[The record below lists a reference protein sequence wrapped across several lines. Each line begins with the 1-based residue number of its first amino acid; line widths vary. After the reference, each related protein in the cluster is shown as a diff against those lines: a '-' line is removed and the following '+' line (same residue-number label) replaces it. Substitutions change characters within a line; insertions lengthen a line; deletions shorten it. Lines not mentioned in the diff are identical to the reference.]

1 MFSEDDI
8 KRISRLIF
16 ESLVEHY
23 DKLAEDENNK
33 DYVLDHEDII
43 RNAVTE
49 EDLLYLQLERLY
61 SLEHK
66 YVDKE
71 EYLKA
76 NIILNKINK
85 IKEKLKSL

>member
-1 MFSEDDI
+1 MFSEDEI
-8 KRISRLIF
+8 QKISKLIF
-16 ESLVEHY
+16 ENLVKHY
-23 DKLAEDENNK
+23 DRLAEEENDK

-43 RNAVTE
+43 KNALTE

-61 SLEHK
+61 TLEYK